1 MKTSHRQNLSLW
13 TVASLAVS
21 ALATLIGCGGISDPA
36 ALVSA
41 PQTMH
46 MSGSVH
52 GGQQPV
58 YQSNIYLYAVGTT
71 QGGASTAMLTKAVQT
86 DVNGDFS
93 ITNDYTCPSGTGSNP
108 AISTYLLALGGNPG
122 TSGTVSNSAIALMA
136 ALGPCSGLS
145 ASQYVQ
151 INEVTTAAAVTA
163 LQQFMVDST
172 HIGSATLNVQPGYS
186 AVQNIPNAMTTA
198 NNLASIVTGG
208 ALSAPINGNGTS
220 PQMKLNTLGNII
232 AACINSLSATSAS
245 CTSLFA
251 ATKPSGGAAPTD
263 TIGAMLQIARNPG
276 TNVST
281 LFSQS
286 TTSAPFQPALSS
298 APNDFSLAISF
309 TGGSLSYPGP
319 IVIDNGGNVWIANC
333 ATCNGSSSVDSIVGF
348 SPAGAINTS
357 AQGYVTNVHKPVA
370 IAIDRYNGIWV
381 GNASTSSQG
390 NQLTR
395 LSNTDGS
402 VEYPLGNNTSAP
414 TVGFPVN
421 LNGVPGGI
429 ALVEDN
435 PADAWVT
442 DTTNGAVSKIK
453 YDGTILTSGLT
464 TTGLANPTA
473 IVADGLQNL
482 YLVGTGSNSIVQYS
496 AAGSFTSDT
505 GGGLSSPVGLAA
517 DGGEHLWTVNQGSS
531 KSISEIFGYTGTATS
546 GTSGYSAGINKA
558 NNISIDGAGTAWIA
572 NCRVNCSG
580 TGADNIVHLSATGA
594 SLLPSDGLQNATLTN
609 PTATAID
616 ISGNLWISSTGA
628 GNMTEIVGVAV
639 PVVAEMETASSRHA
653 LPATNYLVNGD
664 FEAGAQVKGDSG
676 TNAIPGWTYSST
688 TSTGGAAGVDNGSPF
703 SGAQKLTFY
712 NGSLY
717 QVSESQ
723 TMTVPNGTYIVSCY
737 VAGDPN
743 HSSRTAALTAT
754 TNGASI
760 SNALANLNYNFQPYA
775 VAGVVV
781 INGSLT
787 VSLNDQDTSGG
798 YVGWDSCS
806 VAQQ

>member
-1 MKTSHRQNLSLW
+1 MKSSHRQNLPLW
-13 TVASLAVS
+13 ALASLAASALS
-21 ALATLIGCGGISDPA
+21 ALAGCGSVSDPA

-41 PQTMH
+41 PQTLH

-52 GGQQPV
+52 GGQQPI
-58 YQSNIYLYAVGTT
+58 YQSNIYLYEVGTT
-71 QGGASTAMLTKAVQT
+71 LGGASTSILTTPVKT
-86 DVNGDFS
+86 DVNGNFS
-93 ITNDYTCPSGTGSNP
+93 ISNDYTCPSGTGSNP

-122 TSGTVSNSAIALMA
+122 TSGTTSNSAIALMA
-136 ALGPCSGLS
+136 VLGPCSGLS
-145 ASQYVQ
+145 TSQYIQ
-151 INEVTTAAAVTA
+151 MNEVTTAAAVTA

-172 HIGSATLNVQPGYS
+172 HIGAATLSVQPGYS
-186 AVQNIPNAMTTA
+186 AVQNVPNAMVTA
-198 NNLASIVTGG
+198 NNLASITTGG
-208 ALSAPINGNGTS
+208 ALSAPVNGNGTA
-220 PQMKLNTLGNII
+220 PQLKLDTLGNILSG
-232 AACINSLSATSAS
+232 CINSLSSTSAS

-276 TNVST
+276 TNVSS

-286 TTSAPFQPALSS
+286 IAFSPFQPALSS
-298 APNDFSLAISF
+298 APNDLSLALSF

-319 IVIDNGGNVWIANC
+319 LVIDNGGNVWIANC
-333 ATCNGSSSVDSIVGF
+333 ASCNGSTSVDSIVGL
-348 SPAGAINTS
+348 SPAGAVNS
-357 AQGYVTNVHKPVA
+357 AAQGYVTNVHKPVA

-381 GNASTSSQG
+381 GSAATSSLG

-395 LSNTDGS
+395 LSNTDGT
-402 VEYPLGNNTSAP
+402 VEYPVGNNSAAP
-414 TVGFPVN
+414 TIGFPVN
-421 LNGVPGGI
+421 LNGVPGGL
-429 ALVEDN
+429 ALVEDS

-442 DTTNGAVSKIK
+442 DTTNGALSKIK
-453 YDGTILTSGLT
+453 YDGTVLTSGMT
-464 TTGLANPTA
+464 TTGLANPTS
-473 IVADGLQNL
+473 IVADGLENL
-482 YLVGTGSNSIVQYS
+482 YLIGTGSNSVVQYS
-496 AAGSFTSDT
+496 AAGAFTSYT
-505 GGGLSSPVGLAA
+505 GGGVSSPVGLAA
-517 DGGEHLWTVNQGSS
+517 DGGEHLWTVDQGTT
-531 KSISEIFGYTGTATS
+531 KAVSEIFGYTGAATS
-546 GTSGYSAGINKA
+546 GTSGYSAGINSA

-572 NCRVNCSG
+572 NCRVNCGG
-580 TGADNIVHLSATGA
+580 TAADNIVHLSTAGA
-594 SLLPSDGLQNATLTN
+594 SLLPSDGLQNSTLTR

-639 PVVAEMETASSRHA
+639 PVVTEIETASSRHA

-676 TNAIPGWTYSST
+676 ANAIPGWTYSST
-688 TSTGGAAGVDNGSPF
+688 TSTAGAAGVDNGSPF

-723 TMTVPNGTYIVSCY
+723 TVTVPNGTYFVSCY

-754 TNGASI
+754 TNGTAT
-760 SNALANLNYNFQPYA
+760 SNALANLSYTFQPYG

-781 INGSLT
+781 SNGSLT

-806 VAQQ
+806 VTKQ